1 MIVSKDRWLHV
12 VLSMFYHWTGCE
24 DVTVKT
30 WPFNSC
36 ILLAWTGTHHSNRF
50 HISHFSGSV
59 ILREFFAWQ
68 TERFLPLRC
77 DSEKRFV
84 SKTFSACPALWTSR
98 ACSRHTLFDD
108 QREVETCK
116 WQHVTAPLAWTTS
129 LEVVLENGPYVAPTL
144 AQEIYAPE
152 EWNLGKQQKT
162 AMASLVGLKVQPLGP
177 SKRWFEGLI
186 VCTLDSGKGWF
197 QGVEVWECCCFK
209 QICGQHWRFGTGWM
223 CSKLNAAAMGALP
236 FVSRDSWLS
245 IADHHFARIE
255 IHQYPDGCW
264 EIN

>member
-1 MIVSKDRWLHV
+1 MLLSSFKGQVIAWFYNVLPLDRMWR
-12 VLSMFYHWTGCE
+12 C
-24 DVTVKT
+24 T

-36 ILLAWTGTHHSNRF
+36 ILLAWTGAHHSNRF
-50 HISHFSGSV
+50 HISHFS
-59 ILREFFAWQ
+59 EFGASDCANF
-68 TERFLPLRC
+68 TIVPLRC

-98 ACSRHTLFDD
+98 ACSRHILFDD

-129 LEVVLENGPYVAPTL
+129 LEVVLENGPYVAPSL
-144 AQEIYAPE
+144 DQKIYAPE

-223 CSKLNAAAMGALP
+223 CRKLNAAAMGALP

-255 IHQYPDGCW
+255 IHQYPDECW